1 MARTNRV
8 KIDGNAYYHV
18 MSRTSGRQFLFR
30 EGRMKDSFIRLL
42 RQSADFSGVELLAF
56 AMMDNHF
63 HFVCRVVKPA
73 GPVPEAEILRRI
85 GVLKGETFAGKLSGR
100 WSDLRTSGQVAKV
113 EQEEAAWLRR
123 MHDLS
128 QFCKT
133 FKELINIAYK
143 DRHEYSGGL
152 FGGRFKSTVIQD
164 GAYLRTCIRYIELNA
179 VRAGLVRRLRDYVWC
194 SHVSEGEPI
203 AGTDPGT
210 GADHAKM
217 VLGEGRLMSRVVQIG
232 SGVIFGSFEFVAGIV
247 ERCGRCFTAAHVGPK
262 PVEEGVFSSHGWKR
276 KGRAA

>member
-30 EGRMKDSFIRLL
+30 EGRLKDSFIRLL
-42 RQSADFSGVELLAF
+42 RQSAEFSGVELLAF
-56 AMMDNHF
+56 TMMDNHF

-73 GPVPEAEILRRI
+73 GPVPETEIVRRI
-85 GVLKGETFAGKLSGR
+85 GVLKGVAFAEKLSER
-100 WSDLRTSGQVAKV
+100 WIDLRERGHAAKV
-113 EQEEAAWLRR
+113 EQEQVAWLRR

-128 QFCKT
+128 QFSKT
-133 FKELINIAYK
+133 FKELINISYK
-143 DRHEYSGGL
+143 EQHEYSGGL
-152 FGGRFKSTVIQD
+152 FGGRFKSTLIQD

-179 VRAGLVRRLRDYVWC
+179 VRAGLVKRLRDYTWC

-203 AGTDPGT
+203 AGTDPEAGT
-210 GADHAKM
+210 GPARM

-232 SGVIFGSFEFVAGIV
+232 SGVIFGSFEFVLGIV
-247 ERCGRCFTAAHVGPK
+247 GRCGHCFTAAHVGPK
-262 PVEEGVFSSHGWKR
+262 PVEEGVYSSHGWKL
-276 KGRAA
+276 KGRAV